1 MENITLEQ
9 VEKEEKKRS
18 KKDFLIAIPTI
29 AVAFGSIWAYVEGME
44 YLQIK
49 TFSTEDSFLTVTISS
64 FLYHIMI
71 VILFLLIFP
80 MVGEFILSNRSKL
93 TVKQLMKRVLV
104 LAIPCIPVMYLSFY
118 SYIDIGEQSITYDP
132 FWPGEKKTYAWE
144 DIESVVIDEASYRNK
159 RFDYYVNFIDG
170 TSLDIWGD
178 TRMNIEELKLVDDK
192 VRANGIPKYINE
204 PPYEKGLKDAYGDHP
219 EEYKIVQQVI
229 SE

>member
-29 AVAFGSIWAYVEGME
+29 AVAIGSIWAFVEGME

-64 FLYHIMI
+64 FLYQIMT

-80 MVGEFILSNRSKL
+80 MVSEFIFSNRSKQ

-118 SYIDIGEQSITYDP
+118 SYVDIGEQSITYDP

-159 RFDYYVNFIDG
+159 RFDYYVNFKDG
-170 TSLDIWGD
+170 TSLDIWGE
-178 TRMNIEELKLVDDK
+178 TRMNIEELSQVDDV
-192 VRANGIPKYINE
+192 VRAKGIPKYIYE

-219 EEYKIVQQVI
+219 ERYKMVQQVI
-229 SE
+229 SD